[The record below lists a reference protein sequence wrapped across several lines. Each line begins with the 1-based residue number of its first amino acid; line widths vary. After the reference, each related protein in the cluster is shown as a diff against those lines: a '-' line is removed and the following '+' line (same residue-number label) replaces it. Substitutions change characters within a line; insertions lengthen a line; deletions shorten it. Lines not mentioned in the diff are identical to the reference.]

1 MILIEQKANHV
12 EQSLRATAVQ
22 MGTTASA
29 AGVIFHRE
37 QHLVTRKRNEHLNI
51 WQMELNICTQEILT
65 PEEKKFLEMRIDRD
79 TTVDHDF

>member
-51 WQMELNICTQEILT
+51 
-65 PEEKKFLEMRIDRD
+65 
-79 TTVDHDF
+79 